1 MRKSLLA
8 IFLSVIMLVGCE
20 SPQKVVPVVEKFN
33 PSEVLSKPPAHAMIP
48 PSDPTPLPYGAD
60 NAKNIAIVK
69 KNNLEAADTRS
80 KLLILQAYI
89 RNIFTPQK

>member
-33 PSEVLSKPPAHAMIP
+33 PSEVLSKP
-48 PSDPTPLPYGAD
+48 
-60 NAKNIAIVK
+60 
-69 KNNLEAADTRS
+69 
-80 KLLILQAYI
+80 LLTL
-89 RNIFTPQK
+89 

>member
-1 MRKSLLA
+1 
-8 IFLSVIMLVGCE
+8 
-20 SPQKVVPVVEKFN
+20 
-33 PSEVLSKPPAHAMIP
+33 MIP

-60 NAKNIAIVK
+60 NAKNSAIVK